1 MTMYFSLKLFE
12 NFLRDI
18 LCKTFSNKV
27 ADLPGSD
34 FIENNVLKNI
44 FRTKGDHFKM
54 IIFK

>member
-1 MTMYFSLKLFE
+1 MYFSLKLFE